1 MAWQDRFR
9 ALGDELTSGKIT
21 TGEYRERVEA
31 ILSVADREAD
41 REAAEKTRPKKV
53 HIPASAA
60 REAPTG
66 EMTQIVGDPDST
78 APIVEP
84 GGPSGP
90 SGNRISEKLAGSDG
104 KAGEN

>member
-21 TGEYRERVEA
+21 TDEYRERVEA
-31 ILSVADREAD
+31 ILAEAE
-41 REAAEKTRPKKV
+41 REAAEKTSPKKV

-78 APIVEP
+78 APIGEP
-84 GGPSGP
+84 GEPG
-90 SGNRISEKLAGSDG
+90 GNRISEKLAGSDG

>member
-21 TGEYRERVEA
+21 TDEYRERVEE
-31 ILSVADREAD
+31 ILTAADREAD
-41 REAAEKTRPKKV
+41 QEAAATRDPKKV

-66 EMTQIVGDPDST
+66 EMTQIVGNPDQT
-78 APIVEP
+78 APIGEP
-84 GGPSGP
+84 GGD
-90 SGNRISEKLAGSDG
+90 RISEKLAGS
-104 KAGEN
+104 AGETGEN

>member
-21 TGEYRERVEA
+21 TDEYRERVEE
-31 ILSVADREAD
+31 ILAKADQEVAA
-41 REAAEKTRPKKV
+41 TRDPKKV

-66 EMTQIVGDPDST
+66 EMTQIVGNPDQT
-78 APIVEP
+78 APIGEP
-84 GGPSGP
+84 GGD
-90 SGNRISEKLAGSDG
+90 RISEKLAGS
-104 KAGEN
+104 AGETGEN